1 MVPTSGACPMR
12 PQSRQVRGAVTRGA
26 LGRHAN
32 LHGELRD
39 MNQIDRAAKT
49 GASQLRYS
57 EQPVHCKLMAGPVPK
72 AELSTVDLSKSIRR
86 QDLALLRLIY
96 TSRGSI

>member
-1 MVPTSGACPMR
+1 MR

-39 MNQIDRAAKT
+39 MNRIDRAAKT

-57 EQPVHCKLMAGPVPK
+57 EQPVHRKLMAGPVPK
-72 AELSTVDLSKSIRR
+72 TELSTVDLRISV
-86 QDLALLRLIY
+86 
-96 TSRGSI
+96 